1 MAEDGDKPQQAAG
14 ETAAPVKKKSKLPL
28 ILSGVVLLAGGGAAA
43 WYLGVLPFGGKERH
57 AEATAALEEHGGA
70 EHDAKGGEHDAKG
83 GEHGGK
89 AGEHAPGPILP
100 VETFIA
106 NLADEGGSRY
116 LKATFQ
122 IEFIGATV
130 PPDVNGRLPQIR
142 DLLLTLLSSKT
153 FEEVRTPEGKQQ
165 LREEIIARV
174 NQVLDRDAAKAV
186 YFTEFIV
193 Q

>member
-1 MAEDGDKPQQAAG
+1 MAEGEDSTPQPSGD
-14 ETAAPVKKKSKLPL
+14 ESAPAKKRSKLPL
-28 ILSGVVLLAGGGAAA
+28 IASAVVLLAGGGAAA
-43 WYLGVLPFGGKERH
+43 WYLGVLPFGGGKNRH
-57 AEATAALEEHGGA
+57 AEATAAVEEGG
-70 EHDAKGGEHDAKG
+70 H
-83 GEHGGK
+83 GK
-89 AGEHAPGPILP
+89 ADKGPGPILP
-100 VETFIA
+100 LETFIA

-122 IEFIGATV
+122 IEFLGATV
-130 PPDVNGRLPQIR
+130 PPDVNAHLPQIR

-153 FEEVRTPEGKQQ
+153 FDEVRTAEGKQQ

-174 NQVLDRDAAKAV
+174 NQVLDRDVVKAV